1 MITKASHF
9 AIFVMNQDSAYDFY
23 VNKLGFK
30 VKTDAQIG
38 AKGRWLT
45 VSPPDQDLEI
55 SLIAIDEKMM
65 FNKESAAVMRDL
77 VQKNTFGGAVFVCDD
92 MLATFEE
99 LKAKG
104 VKFFK
109 EPTKEFFGWNAVIE
123 DDSGNRMSLTEAKKK

>member
-38 AKGRWLT
+38 PKGRWLT

>member
-38 AKGRWLT
+38 PKGRWLT

-77 VQKNTFGGAVFVCDD
+77 VQKNTFGGAVFVCDE

-123 DDSGNRMSLTEAKKK
+123 DDSGNRMSLTEAKKN

>member
-9 AIFVMNQDSAYDFY
+9 AIFVLNQDTAYDFY
-23 VNKLGFK
+23 VNRLGFK

-38 AKGRWLT
+38 PKGRWLT